1 MIFLKYLSPDE
12 DDRDNMTLGDIYAN
26 IFYTLAFDGIT
37 SRNYLMTV
45 ILECVRQASCN
56 CKLI

>member
-12 DDRDNMTLGDIYAN
+12 DDRDNITLGDIYAN

-37 SRNYLMTV
+37 SREFLLTV
-45 ILECVRQASCN
+45 ILECIRQAN
-56 CKLI
+56 CKHKL

>member
-12 DDRDNMTLGDIYAN
+12 EDRDNITLGDLYAN

-37 SRNYLMTV
+37 SRSYLLTV
-45 ILECVRQASCN
+45 IL
-56 CKLI
+56 